1 MINPKKLMMPIAQR
15 LIGKVDVSFEFFPPN
30 TEKMEQTLWQSI
42 ERLAPLSPDFISV
55 TYGAGGSTRDRTHNI
70 VSRIQNEKHIATAA
84 HLTCVAASKSEVS
97 AVAESYWSAGIRHI
111 VALRGDP
118 IKDQV
123 AHQAQIDG
131 YMYAVDLVAALKKI
145 ANFDITVAAY
155 PEIHPEAKSA
165 QADLDNLKRKVDAGA
180 NRAITQF
187 YFEAETYLRFRDQA
201 ASAGINIPIIPGI
214 LPVTN
219 YNQVLRF
226 AKSCGAH
233 IPEWMADLFV
243 GLDDDPATRKLVA
256 ATVVAEHCRVLQ
268 SEGVDNFHFYT
279 LNRADL
285 VYAICHIL
293 GIRPLDVDV

>member
-97 AVAESYWSAGIRHI
+97 AVAESYWSEGIRHI

-123 AHQAQIDG
+123 AHRAQIDG

-187 YFEAETYLRFRDQA
+187 YFEAETYLRFRDRA
-201 ASAGINIPIIPGI
+201 ASVGINIPIIPGI

-233 IPEWMADLFV
+233 VPEWMADLFI
-243 GLDDDPATRKLVA
+243 GLDGDPATRQLVA

-268 SEGVDNFHFYT
+268 SEGVHNFHFYI

>member
-1 MINPKKLMMPIAQR
+1 VINPKKLMMPIAQR

-42 ERLAPLSPDFISV
+42 DRLAPLSPNFISV

-70 VSRIQNEKHIATAA
+70 VSRIQNEKHVPTAA

-97 AVAESYWSAGIRHI
+97 AVAKGYWSEGIRHI

-118 IKDQV
+118 IKGQV

-131 YMYAVDLVAALKKI
+131 YMYAADLVAALKKI

-187 YFEAETYLRFRDQA
+187 YFEPA
-201 ASAGINIPIIPGI
+201 A
-214 LPVTN
+214 
-219 YNQVLRF
+219 
-226 AKSCGAH
+226 
-233 IPEWMADLFV
+233 
-243 GLDDDPATRKLVA
+243 
-256 ATVVAEHCRVLQ
+256 
-268 SEGVDNFHFYT
+268 
-279 LNRADL
+279 
-285 VYAICHIL
+285 
-293 GIRPLDVDV
+293 

>member
-1 MINPKKLMMPIAQR
+1 MINHKRLKMPIAQR

-30 TEKMEQTLWQSI
+30 TKKMEKTLWQSI
-42 ERLAPLSPDFISV
+42 DRLAPLSPDFISV
-55 TYGAGGSTRDRTHNI
+55 TYGAGGSTRERTHNI

-84 HLTCVAASKSEVS
+84 HLTCVGASKSEVD
-97 AVAESYWSAGIRHI
+97 AVAKGYWSEGIRHI

-123 AHQAQIDG
+123 ADQAQIDG
-131 YMYAVDLVAALKKI
+131 YMYATDLVAALKKI

-165 QADLDNLKRKVDAGA
+165 KADLDNLKRKVDAGA

-201 ASAGINIPIIPGI
+201 TSAGINIPIIPGI

-219 YNQVLRF
+219 YNQVHRF

-233 IPEWMADLFV
+233 IPEWMANLFV
-243 GLDDDPATRKLVA
+243 GLDDDPATRQLVA

-268 SEGVDNFHFYT
+268 SQGVHSFHFYT

-293 GIRPLDVDV
+293 GIRPVGVDV